1 MKRGI
6 TDLVNDWIESIKSSL
21 EAYGKQ
27 SDETLTSLYAAARD
41 EYNKSYNAALD
52 TLNARYEADK
62 KQAYTKKAAD
72 DKNMG
77 EYLAARG
84 LSRSGESVSARIASD
99 VSLGNTLSALSGGLR
114 ESQNTLASD
123 YGKALANLAVE
134 EANKKAENDR
144 WTAEFSASLAS
155 TAAENALREEQN
167 KLERDKFDHTVEMDN
182 NALNDLKAELE
193 AYEAELKKREE
204 ALKDAEAGKP
214 NTDGNAGNTGNTGN
228 TGNDDDGYDGS
239 MLNPSEL
246 ARDIVSQYA
255 SGKTLSTQAENF
267 AVLKYLRNLK
277 REGIDEAYYDLLVS
291 NLKALG
297 FTGANVDYTT
307 LLNTVND
314 SIENYYPVQ
323 ERLYKLFR
331 EKGFEDELALAGS
344 KDRAAGLQF
353 EYLYRHSPSIAFFE
367 LAVYAADLNLDD
379 LPVFYSNA
387 ERQNRDPNEYDI
399 VLGAALGK

>member
-62 KQAYTKKAAD
+62 QQAYTKKAAD

-77 EYLAARG
+77 EFLAARG

-114 ESQNTLASD
+114 ESQNALASD

-144 WTAEFSASLAS
+144 WTAEFSASLAGM
-155 TAAENALREEQN
+155 AAENALREEQN
-167 KLERDKFDHTVEMDN
+167 KLERDKFVHTVEMDN

-291 NLKALG
+291 NLQALG
-297 FTGANVDYTT
+297 FTGANVDYPT

-314 SIENYYPVQ
+314 SIENYYHVQ

-331 EKGFEDELALAGS
+331 EKGFEDALALAGS

>member
-6 TDLVNDWIESIKSSL
+6 THLVNDWIESIKSSQ
-21 EAYGKQ
+21 EAYGKM
-27 SDETLTSLYAAARD
+27 SARD

-72 DKNMG
+72 DKNLG
-77 EYLAARG
+77 EFLAARG

-114 ESQNTLASD
+114 ESQNALASD

-144 WTAEFSASLAS
+144 WTAEFSASLA
-155 TAAENALREEQN
+155 ENALREEQN

-182 NALNDLKAELE
+182 NALNKLKAELE

-228 TGNDDDGYDGS
+228 TGNDDDYDGS

-314 SIENYYPVQ
+314 SIENYYHVQ

-331 EKGFEDELALAGS
+331 EKGFEDALALAGS

-387 ERQNRDPNEYDI
+387 ERQNRNPNEYDI

>member
-1 MKRGI
+1 M
-6 TDLVNDWIESIKSSL
+6 
-21 EAYGKQ
+21 
-27 SDETLTSLYAAARD
+27 
-41 EYNKSYNAALD
+41 
-52 TLNARYEADK
+52 
-62 KQAYTKKAAD
+62 
-72 DKNMG
+72 
-77 EYLAARG
+77 
-84 LSRSGESVSARIASD
+84 
-99 VSLGNTLSALSGGLR
+99 
-114 ESQNTLASD
+114 
-123 YGKALANLAVE
+123 
-134 EANKKAENDR
+134 
-144 WTAEFSASLAS
+144 
-155 TAAENALREEQN
+155 AAENALREEQN

-228 TGNDDDGYDGS
+228 TGNDDDYDGS

-277 REGIDEAYYDLLVS
+277 REGIDEAYYDSLVS

-314 SIENYYPVQ
+314 SIENYYHVQ

-331 EKGFEDELALAGS
+331 EKGFEDALALAGS

>member
-84 LSRSGESVSARIASD
+84 LSRSGDSVSARIASD

-214 NTDGNAGNTGNTGN
+214 NTGGNAGNTGNTGN

-314 SIENYYPVQ
+314 SIENYYHVQ

>member
-1 MKRGI
+1 M
-6 TDLVNDWIESIKSSL
+6 
-21 EAYGKQ
+21 
-27 SDETLTSLYAAARD
+27 
-41 EYNKSYNAALD
+41 
-52 TLNARYEADK
+52 
-62 KQAYTKKAAD
+62 
-72 DKNMG
+72 
-77 EYLAARG
+77 
-84 LSRSGESVSARIASD
+84 
-99 VSLGNTLSALSGGLR
+99 
-114 ESQNTLASD
+114 
-123 YGKALANLAVE
+123 
-134 EANKKAENDR
+134 
-144 WTAEFSASLAS
+144 
-155 TAAENALREEQN
+155 AAENALREEQN

-182 NALNDLKAELE
+182 NALNDLKAELA

-314 SIENYYPVQ
+314 SIENYYHVQ

-387 ERQNRDPNEYDI
+387 ERQNRNPNEYDI

>member
-1 MKRGI
+1 M
-6 TDLVNDWIESIKSSL
+6 VNDWIESIKSSL

-84 LSRSGESVSARIASD
+84 LSRSGDSVSARIASD

-214 NTDGNAGNTGNTGN
+214 NTGGNAGNTGNTGN

-314 SIENYYPVQ
+314 SIENYYHVQ

>member
-62 KQAYTKKAAD
+62 QQAYTKKAAD

-77 EYLAARG
+77 EFLAARG

-114 ESQNTLASD
+114 ESQNALASD

-144 WTAEFSASLAS
+144 WTAEFSASLAGM
-155 TAAENALREEQN
+155 AAENALREEQN

-314 SIENYYPVQ
+314 SIENYYHVQ

-331 EKGFEDELALAGS
+331 EKGFEDALALAGS
-344 KDRAAGLQF
+344 KDRAAGSQF